1 MKKSVLKKYA
11 ELIAKTGINVQKG
24 QDVIIRCD
32 LDQPEFVKMVTEY
45 CYKFGARK
53 VTIEWSY
60 QPLAKVHNKYCSV
73 KTLATIEKWE
83 EEKLR
88 HNSLT
93 LPALIWLD
101 SEDPDGLKGM
111 NEKKS
116 AEAQRI
122 RYPLIKPYRDA
133 MENKYQWCIAAVPGK
148 KWAKKVFP
156 NLSVSQAMEKLWEA
170 ILYTSRVDEN
180 PIEAWKKH
188 NEDLL
193 NRCNYLNGLNLK
205 SLTYKASNG
214 TDFTVGLIENAL
226 FIGGGE
232 ETLGN
237 KVYFNPNIPSEECF
251 TTPKRGDIEG
261 IVYSSKPLS
270 YKGQLIENFW
280 IKFENGKVVDVH
292 AEKNE
297 HVLREMVSMDEGAT
311 MLGEVALIPYDSP
324 ISNLNILFYNT
335 LFDENASCH
344 LALGMGFPN
353 CIKDFE
359 KYSLEEIR
367 NMGVNDSMIHV
378 DFMIGTKDLS
388 IVGTTKEGK
397 QVQIFKDGNWAF

>member
-24 QDVIIRCD
+24 QDVVIRCD

-83 EEKLR
+83 EEKLK

-193 NRCNYLNGLNLK
+193 NRCNYLNSLNLK

-214 TDFTVGLIENAL
+214 TDFTVGLIEKAL

-280 IKFENGKVVDVH
+280 IKFEHGKVVDVH

-367 NMGVNDSMIHV
+367 QMGVNDSMIHV

-397 QVQIFKDGNWAF
+397 QVQIFKDGTWAF

>member
-24 QDVIIRCD
+24 QDVVIRCD

-73 KTLATIEKWE
+73 KTLATLEKWE

-133 MENKYQWCIAAVPGK
+133 MENRYQWCIAAVPGK
-148 KWAKKVFP
+148 KWAKNVFP
-156 NLSVSQAMEKLWEA
+156 NLSVCQAMEKLWEA

-193 NRCNYLNGLNLK
+193 NRCNYLNSLNLK

-214 TDFTVGLIENAL
+214 TDFTVGLIEKAL

-280 IKFENGKVVDVH
+280 IKFEHGKVVDVH

-367 NMGVNDSMIHV
+367 QMGVNDSMIHV

>member
-24 QDVIIRCD
+24 QDVVIRCD

-83 EEKLR
+83 EEKLK

-193 NRCNYLNGLNLK
+193 NRCNYLNSLNLK

-214 TDFTVGLIENAL
+214 TDFTVGLIEKAL

-280 IKFENGKVVDVH
+280 IKFEHGKVVDVH

-344 LALGMGFPN
+344 LALGIGFPN

-367 NMGVNDSMIHV
+367 QMGVNDSMIHV

>member
-45 CYKFGARK
+45 CYKLGARK

-73 KTLATIEKWE
+73 KTLATLEKWE
-83 EEKLR
+83 EEKLK

-193 NRCNYLNGLNLK
+193 NRCNYLNSLNLK

-237 KVYFNPNIPSEECF
+237 KVYFSPNIPSEECF

-280 IKFENGKVVDVH
+280 IKFEHGKVVDVH

-367 NMGVNDSMIHV
+367 QMGVNDSMIHV

>member
-24 QDVIIRCD
+24 QDVVIRCD

-73 KTLATIEKWE
+73 KTLATLEKWE
-83 EEKLR
+83 EEKLK

-193 NRCNYLNGLNLK
+193 HRCNYLNSLNLK

-280 IKFENGKVVDVH
+280 IKFEHGKVVDVH

-297 HVLREMVSMDEGAT
+297 HVLREMVSMDEGAA

-367 NMGVNDSMIHV
+367 QMGVNDSMIHV

>member
-73 KTLATIEKWE
+73 KTLATLEKWE

-193 NRCNYLNGLNLK
+193 HRCNYLNGLNLK

-353 CIKDFE
+353 CIKNFE

-367 NMGVNDSMIHV
+367 QMGVNDSMIHV

>member
-24 QDVIIRCD
+24 QDVVIRCD

-83 EEKLR
+83 EEKLK

-193 NRCNYLNGLNLK
+193 NRCNYLNSLNLK

-214 TDFTVGLIENAL
+214 TDFTVGLIEKAL
-226 FIGGGE
+226 FIGGGD

-280 IKFENGKVVDVH
+280 IKFEHGKVVDVH

-367 NMGVNDSMIHV
+367 QMGVNDSMIHV

>member
-73 KTLATIEKWE
+73 KTLATLEKWE
-83 EEKLR
+83 EEKLK

-193 NRCNYLNGLNLK
+193 HRCNYLNSLNLK

-214 TDFTVGLIENAL
+214 TDFTVGLIEKAL

-280 IKFENGKVVDVH
+280 IKFEHGKVVDVH

-367 NMGVNDSMIHV
+367 QMGVNDSMIHV

>member
-24 QDVIIRCD
+24 QDVVIRCD

-60 QPLAKVHNKYCSV
+60 QPLTKVHNKYCSV

-83 EEKLR
+83 EEKLK

-193 NRCNYLNGLNLK
+193 NRCNYLNSLNLK

-214 TDFTVGLIENAL
+214 TDFTVGLIEKAL

-280 IKFENGKVVDVH
+280 IKFEHGKVVDVH

-367 NMGVNDSMIHV
+367 QMGVNDSMIHV

>member
-24 QDVIIRCD
+24 QDVVIRCD

-193 NRCNYLNGLNLK
+193 NRCNYLNSLNLK

-214 TDFTVGLIENAL
+214 TDFTVGLIEKAL

-280 IKFENGKVVDVH
+280 IKFEHGKVVDVH

-367 NMGVNDSMIHV
+367 QMGVNDSMIHV

-397 QVQIFKDGNWAF
+397 HVQIFKDGNWPF

>member
-83 EEKLR
+83 EEKLK

-193 NRCNYLNGLNLK
+193 NRCNYLNSLNLK

-214 TDFTVGLIENAL
+214 TDFTVGLIEKAL

-237 KVYFNPNIPSEECF
+237 KIYFNPNIPSEECF

-261 IVYSSKPLS
+261 IAYSSKPLS

-280 IKFENGKVVDVH
+280 IKFEHGKVVDVH

-367 NMGVNDSMIHV
+367 QMGVNDSMIHV

>member
-73 KTLATIEKWE
+73 KTLATLEKWE
-83 EEKLR
+83 EEKLK

-156 NLSVSQAMEKLWEA
+156 NLSVSQAMEKLWKA

-193 NRCNYLNGLNLK
+193 HRCNYLNGLNLK

-280 IKFENGKVVDVH
+280 IKFEHGKVVDVH

>member
-24 QDVIIRCD
+24 QDVVIRCD

-83 EEKLR
+83 EEKLK

-193 NRCNYLNGLNLK
+193 NRCNYLNSLNLK

-214 TDFTVGLIENAL
+214 TDFIVGLIEKAL

-280 IKFENGKVVDVH
+280 IKFEHGKVVDVH

-367 NMGVNDSMIHV
+367 QMGVNDSMIHV

>member
-24 QDVIIRCD
+24 QDVVIRCD

-83 EEKLR
+83 EEKLK

-193 NRCNYLNGLNLK
+193 NRCNYLNSLNLK

-214 TDFTVGLIENAL
+214 TDFTVGLIEKAL

-261 IVYSSKPLS
+261 IVYPSKPLS

-280 IKFENGKVVDVH
+280 IKFEHGKVVDVH

-367 NMGVNDSMIHV
+367 QMGVNDSMIHV

>member
-24 QDVIIRCD
+24 QDVVIRCD

-73 KTLATIEKWE
+73 KTLATLEKWE
-83 EEKLR
+83 EEKLK

-180 PIEAWKKH
+180 PIETWKKH

-193 NRCNYLNGLNLK
+193 HRCNYLNSLHLK

-280 IKFENGKVVDVH
+280 IKFEHGKVVDVH

-367 NMGVNDSMIHV
+367 QMGVNDSMIHV

>member
-24 QDVIIRCD
+24 QDVVIRCD

-83 EEKLR
+83 EEKLK

-133 MENKYQWCIAAVPGK
+133 MEIKYQWCIAAVPGK

-193 NRCNYLNGLNLK
+193 NRCNYLNSLNLK

-214 TDFTVGLIENAL
+214 TDFTVGLIEKAL

-280 IKFENGKVVDVH
+280 IKFEHGKVVDVH

-367 NMGVNDSMIHV
+367 QMGVNDSMIHV

-397 QVQIFKDGNWAF
+397 QVQIFKDGTWAF

>member
-73 KTLATIEKWE
+73 KTLATLEKWE
-83 EEKLR
+83 EEKLK

-193 NRCNYLNGLNLK
+193 NRCNYLNSLHLK

-280 IKFENGKVVDVH
+280 IKFEHGKVVDVH

-367 NMGVNDSMIHV
+367 KMGVNDSMIHV

>member
-73 KTLATIEKWE
+73 KTLATLEKWE
-83 EEKLR
+83 EEKLK
-88 HNSLT
+88 HSSLT

-193 NRCNYLNGLNLK
+193 NRCNYLNSLHLK

-214 TDFTVGLIENAL
+214 TDFTVGLIEKAL

-280 IKFENGKVVDVH
+280 IKFEHGKVVDVH

-367 NMGVNDSMIHV
+367 QMGVNDSMIHV

>member
-24 QDVIIRCD
+24 QDVVIRCD

-73 KTLATIEKWE
+73 KTLATLEKWE

-193 NRCNYLNGLNLK
+193 NRCNYLNSLNLK

-214 TDFTVGLIENAL
+214 TDFTVGLIEKAL

-280 IKFENGKVVDVH
+280 IKFEHGKVVDVH

-367 NMGVNDSMIHV
+367 QMGVNDSMIHV

>member
-24 QDVIIRCD
+24 QDVVIRCD

-193 NRCNYLNGLNLK
+193 NRCNYLNSLNLK

-214 TDFTVGLIENAL
+214 TDFTVGLIEKAL

-280 IKFENGKVVDVH
+280 IKFEHGKVVDVH

-367 NMGVNDSMIHV
+367 QMGVNDSMIHV

>member
-24 QDVIIRCD
+24 QNVVIRCD

-83 EEKLR
+83 EEKLK

-193 NRCNYLNGLNLK
+193 NRCNYLNSLNLK

-280 IKFENGKVVDVH
+280 IKFEHGKVVDVH

-367 NMGVNDSMIHV
+367 QMGVNDSMIHV

>member
-11 ELIAKTGINVQKG
+11 ELIVKTGINVQKG
-24 QDVIIRCD
+24 QDVVIRCD

-83 EEKLR
+83 EEKLK

-193 NRCNYLNGLNLK
+193 NRCNYLNSLNLK

-214 TDFTVGLIENAL
+214 TDFTVGLIEKAL

-280 IKFENGKVVDVH
+280 IKFEHGKVVDVH

-367 NMGVNDSMIHV
+367 QMGVNDSMIHV

>member
-24 QDVIIRCD
+24 QDVVIRCD

-73 KTLATIEKWE
+73 KTLATLEKWE
-83 EEKLR
+83 EEKLK

-280 IKFENGKVVDVH
+280 IKFEHGKVVDVH

-367 NMGVNDSMIHV
+367 QMGVNDSMIHV

>member
-24 QDVIIRCD
+24 QDVVIRCD

-83 EEKLR
+83 EEKLK

-193 NRCNYLNGLNLK
+193 NRCNYLNSLNLK

-214 TDFTVGLIENAL
+214 TDFTVGLIEKAL

-280 IKFENGKVVDVH
+280 IKFEHGKVVDVH

-367 NMGVNDSMIHV
+367 QMGVNDSMIHV

>member
-24 QDVIIRCD
+24 QDVVIRCD

-83 EEKLR
+83 EEKLK

-193 NRCNYLNGLNLK
+193 NRCNYLNSLNLK
-205 SLTYKASNG
+205 
-214 TDFTVGLIENAL
+214 I
-226 FIGGGE
+226 
-232 ETLGN
+232 
-237 KVYFNPNIPSEECF
+237 FNLQ
-251 TTPKRGDIEG
+251 
-261 IVYSSKPLS
+261 SK
-270 YKGQLIENFW
+270 
-280 IKFENGKVVDVH
+280 
-292 AEKNE
+292 
-297 HVLREMVSMDEGAT
+297 
-311 MLGEVALIPYDSP
+311 
-324 ISNLNILFYNT
+324 
-335 LFDENASCH
+335 
-344 LALGMGFPN
+344 
-353 CIKDFE
+353 
-359 KYSLEEIR
+359 
-367 NMGVNDSMIHV
+367 
-378 DFMIGTKDLS
+378 
-388 IVGTTKEGK
+388 
-397 QVQIFKDGNWAF
+397 

>member
-73 KTLATIEKWE
+73 KTLATLEKWE
-83 EEKLR
+83 EEKLK

-193 NRCNYLNGLNLK
+193 HRCNYLNSLHLK

-280 IKFENGKVVDVH
+280 IKFEHGKVVDVH

-367 NMGVNDSMIHV
+367 QMGVNDSMIHV

-388 IVGTTKEGK
+388 IVGTTNEGK

>member
-24 QDVIIRCD
+24 QDVVIRCD

-83 EEKLR
+83 EEKLK

-193 NRCNYLNGLNLK
+193 NRCNYLNSLNLK

-214 TDFTVGLIENAL
+214 TDFTVGLIEKAL

-280 IKFENGKVVDVH
+280 IKFEHGKVVDVH

-367 NMGVNDSMIHV
+367 QIGVNDSMIHV

>member
-73 KTLATIEKWE
+73 KTLATLEKWE
-83 EEKLR
+83 EEKLK

-156 NLSVSQAMEKLWEA
+156 NSSVSQAMEKLWEA

-280 IKFENGKVVDVH
+280 IKFEQGKVVDVH

>member
-24 QDVIIRCD
+24 QDVVIRCD

-73 KTLATIEKWE
+73 KTLATLEKWE
-83 EEKLR
+83 EEKLK

-193 NRCNYLNGLNLK
+193 HRCNYLNGLNLK

-280 IKFENGKVVDVH
+280 IKFEHGKVVDVH

-297 HVLREMVSMDEGAT
+297 HVLREMVSMDEGAA

-367 NMGVNDSMIHV
+367 QMGVNDSMIHV

>member
-24 QDVIIRCD
+24 QDVVIRCD

-73 KTLATIEKWE
+73 KALATIEKWE
-83 EEKLR
+83 EEKLK

-193 NRCNYLNGLNLK
+193 NRCNYLNSLNLK

-214 TDFTVGLIENAL
+214 TDFTVGLIEKAL

-280 IKFENGKVVDVH
+280 IKFEHGKVVDVH

-367 NMGVNDSMIHV
+367 QMGVNDSMIHV

>member
-24 QDVIIRCD
+24 QDVVIRCD

-83 EEKLR
+83 EEKLK

-156 NLSVSQAMEKLWEA
+156 NLSVSQAMEKLWKA

-193 NRCNYLNGLNLK
+193 NRCNYLNSLNLK

-214 TDFTVGLIENAL
+214 TDFTVGLIEKAL

-280 IKFENGKVVDVH
+280 IKFEHGKVVDVH

-367 NMGVNDSMIHV
+367 QMGVNDSMIHV

>member
-24 QDVIIRCD
+24 QDVVIRCD

-60 QPLAKVHNKYCSV
+60 QPLVKVHNKYCSV

-83 EEKLR
+83 EEKLK

-193 NRCNYLNGLNLK
+193 NRCNYLNSLNLK

-214 TDFTVGLIENAL
+214 TDFTVGLIEKAL

-280 IKFENGKVVDVH
+280 IKFEHGKVVDVH

-367 NMGVNDSMIHV
+367 QMGVNDSMIHV

>member
-73 KTLATIEKWE
+73 KTLATLEKWE
-83 EEKLR
+83 EEKLK

-193 NRCNYLNGLNLK
+193 NRCNYLNGLNLQ

-280 IKFENGKVVDVH
+280 IKFEHGKVVDVH

-367 NMGVNDSMIHV
+367 QMGVNDSMIHV

>member
-73 KTLATIEKWE
+73 KTLATLEKWE
-83 EEKLR
+83 EEKLK

-280 IKFENGKVVDVH
+280 IKFEHGKVVDVH

-388 IVGTTKEGK
+388 IVGTTREGK

>member
-24 QDVIIRCD
+24 QDVVIRCD

-73 KTLATIEKWE
+73 KTLATLEKWE
-83 EEKLR
+83 EEKLK

-170 ILYTSRVDEN
+170 ILYTSRVEEN

-193 NRCNYLNGLNLK
+193 NRCNYLNSLNLK

-214 TDFTVGLIENAL
+214 TDFTVGLIEKAL

-280 IKFENGKVVDVH
+280 IKFEHGKVVDVH

-367 NMGVNDSMIHV
+367 QMGVNDSMIHV

>member
-24 QDVIIRCD
+24 QDVVIRCD

-83 EEKLR
+83 EEKLK

-193 NRCNYLNGLNLK
+193 NRCNYLNSLNLK

-214 TDFTVGLIENAL
+214 TDFTVGLIEKAL

-280 IKFENGKVVDVH
+280 IKFEHGKVVDVH

-367 NMGVNDSMIHV
+367 QMGVNDSMIHV

-397 QVQIFKDGNWAF
+397 QVQIFKDGKWAF

>member
-24 QDVIIRCD
+24 QDVVIRCD

-83 EEKLR
+83 EEKLK

-193 NRCNYLNGLNLK
+193 NRCNYLNSLNLK

-214 TDFTVGLIENAL
+214 TDFTVGLIEKAL

-280 IKFENGKVVDVH
+280 IKFEHGKVVDVH

-367 NMGVNDSMIHV
+367 QMGVNDSMIHV

-397 QVQIFKDGNWAF
+397 QVQIFKDGNWTF